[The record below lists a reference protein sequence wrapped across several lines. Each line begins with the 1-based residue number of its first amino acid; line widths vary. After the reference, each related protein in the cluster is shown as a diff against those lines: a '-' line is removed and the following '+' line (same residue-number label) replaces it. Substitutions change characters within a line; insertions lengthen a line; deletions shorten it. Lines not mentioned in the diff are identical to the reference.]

1 MFHEAVSLPGFLEKK
16 ALVCTEAVCSMDEA
30 AFSALYRSIAPALQG
45 YIRKICGN
53 ASLAEDI
60 LQETFY
66 RLLRADLPEMD
77 AHQMKSYLFKIA
89 TSLLVDHWR
98 REKREKF
105 WQHLWHPPAMT
116 QGEQMSDVAHALSA
130 LKPAERALLWLAY
143 VEGFDHGEIA
153 STLGLK
159 DKSVRVLLF
168 RARKNMARIMRLAG
182 GFDKRLMAAYEHA
195 KTNGLWKGTYAMQ
208 NRMEY
213 WAEGAQSWFDT
224 NRANDNEHGP
234 VDTRDKIG
242 RAHV

>member
-1 MFHEAVSLPGFLEKK
+1 MFHEAVSLPGLLVKK
-16 ALVCTEAVCSMDEA
+16 PSVCAEAVSSLDEET
-30 AFSALYRSIAPALQG
+30 FCALYRAAAPALQG
-45 YIRKICGN
+45 YIRKSCGN

-105 WQHLWHPPAMT
+105 WKNLWRPPTVT
-116 QGEQMSDVAHALSA
+116 QGGQMSDVSHALSA

-153 STLGLK
+153 SALGLK

-168 RARKNMARIMRLAG
+168 RARKNIARILGRQDGM
-182 GFDKRLMAAYEHA
+182 H
-195 KTNGLWKGTYAMQ
+195 
-208 NRMEY
+208 
-213 WAEGAQSWFDT
+213 GAT
-224 NRANDNEHGP
+224 A
-234 VDTRDKIG
+234 
-242 RAHV
+242 

>member
-1 MFHEAVSLPGFLEKK
+1 MFHEAVSLPSLLVKK
-16 ALVCTEAVCSMDEA
+16 PSVRAEAVSSLDEET
-30 AFSALYRSIAPALQG
+30 FCALYRASAPALQG
-45 YIRKICGN
+45 YIRKTSGN

-105 WQHLWHPPAMT
+105 WLNLWHRPATT
-116 QGEQMSDVAHALSA
+116 QGEQMGDVSHALSA

-159 DKSVRVLLF
+159 KKSIRVLLF
-168 RARKNMARIMRLAG
+168 RARKNVARILGRQDGM
-182 GFDKRLMAAYEHA
+182 H
-195 KTNGLWKGTYAMQ
+195 
-208 NRMEY
+208 
-213 WAEGAQSWFDT
+213 GATS
-224 NRANDNEHGP
+224 
-234 VDTRDKIG
+234 
-242 RAHV
+242 